1 MTTVERVKSICKE
14 RKIAISKL
22 ETSCGFSNGYIRS
35 LKKGVIPDDRIEV
48 IANFLRVSIEFLLT
62 GKEDGEKYSA
72 KYARL
77 VSFLRNDPDMEDLLI
92 KYYNLSEKKRSTAFS
107 AFKMIIGG
115 AEWREK

>member
-14 RKIAISKL
+14 RGIAISKL
-22 ETSCGFSNGYIRS
+22 ETSCGFGNGYIRS

-48 IANFLRVSIEFLLT
+48 IANFLGVSIEFLLT
-62 GKEDGEKYSA
+62 GKEDGKKYSE

-77 VSFLRNDPDMEDLLI
+77 VYFLRNDPNMEDLLI
-92 KYYNLSEKKRSTAFS
+92 KYYNLSEQKRSTAFF

-115 AEWREK
+115 AE

>member
-35 LKKGVIPDDRIEV
+35 LKKGVIP
-48 IANFLRVSIEFLLT
+48 NFLGVSIEFLLT